1 MSLAVRTAEK
11 GGAGERILNN
21 ESLKCFRRWD
31 SLIERYESV
40 YVTLASAESNAEH
53 VDAEWHVSGLTL
65 SSTYS

>member
-11 GGAGERILNN
+11 GEAGESCKEENN

-40 YVTLASAESNAEH
+40 YVTLPSAESNAEH
-53 VDAEWHVSGLTL
+53 VDDEWHVSGLT
-65 SSTYS
+65 YS